1 MHAKGAAV
9 DDLVVRGGGWSQ
21 VGKVVGFWYNWN
33 MVQVWVGVE
42 VRGRRG
48 GEGKTWRWKVPMVL
62 LFPVSPPLFSQ

>member
-48 GEGKTWRWKVPMVL
+48 GGEKMPMVL
-62 LFPVSPPLFSQ
+62 LFPVSPSLFSQ